1 MGVGLY
7 NALLALISASLLM
20 PDQRK
25 QPKSVALRLIASL
38 LGLGPIL
45 GLLFYQQEPLDPM
58 FATMRMWS
66 YGLFLQLP
74 LLLGAWAL
82 LERRSQP
89 RLAAGLGALS
99 LTLAL
104 VGFDAFIWEPSQ
116 LQINKVEISSS
127 KVKAPLTIAVLA
139 DIQSDDIGAYER
151 AALEATVALAPD
163 LILLPGDYV
172 QAKDLAGYEDN
183 MGRLNRMIK
192 EVGLGA
198 PLGAFAVPGNV
209 DTIGTW
215 PQIFAGTSVTTTTV
229 SRSFALNPDLS
240 ITGLTLA
247 DSFNVDLKVEE
258 QPGFHIVVGHAPD
271 FSMGQVQADLMV
283 AGHTH
288 GGQVQLPF
296 FGPLLTLSKVPRDWA
311 HGLTAL
317 SEDRNLVVS
326 RGVGLERGLAPRLRF
341 NCRPELVLIRVLP
354 QAE

>member
-1 MGVGLY
+1 LGVGLY

>member
-1 MGVGLY
+1 
-7 NALLALISASLLM
+7 
-20 PDQRK
+20 
-25 QPKSVALRLIASL
+25 
-38 LGLGPIL
+38 
-45 GLLFYQQEPLDPM
+45 
-58 FATMRMWS
+58 
-66 YGLFLQLP
+66 
-74 LLLGAWAL
+74 
-82 LERRSQP
+82 
-89 RLAAGLGALS
+89 
-99 LTLAL
+99 
-104 VGFDAFIWEPSQ
+104 
-116 LQINKVEISSS
+116 VEIRSC

-151 AALEATVALAPD
+151 SALEATVALHPD

-192 EVGLGA
+192 EVGLRA

-247 DSFNVDLKVEE
+247 DSFNVGLKVDA

-311 HGLTAL
+311 HGRTAL
-317 SEDRNLVVS
+317 SEGRNLVVS